1 MQNNFLGKGADIYRI
16 FLQSEGNT
24 ENCERNTRAP
34 LRFET
39 AHSPKDER
47 KLRNFKL
54 TAAANISTNER
65 NMNFKTF
72 YDLFLSNPLNLP

>member
-16 FLQSEGNT
+16 FLPSEGNT
-24 ENCERNTRAP
+24 ENYERNTRAP

-47 KLRNFKL
+47 KLRNF
-54 TAAANISTNER
+54 
-65 NMNFKTF
+65 
-72 YDLFLSNPLNLP
+72 NLEIW